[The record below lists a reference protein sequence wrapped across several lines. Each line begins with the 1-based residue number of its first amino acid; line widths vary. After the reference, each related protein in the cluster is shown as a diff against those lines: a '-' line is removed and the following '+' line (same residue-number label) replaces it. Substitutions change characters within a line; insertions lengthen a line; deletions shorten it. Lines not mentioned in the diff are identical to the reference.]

1 MKAVTKQEALRELR
15 RATTRS
21 SKYGPVLDAA
31 EEQIESGED
40 AVVFEELNGSPLTN
54 TNVQGIRSY
63 LKRHAG
69 EQYVLRSRSYDT
81 NEDGEKIYKI
91 AVFLNEEND

>member
-1 MKAVTKQEALRELR
+1 MKAVSKQQALRELR

-31 EEQIESGED
+31 EEEIDTVDD
-40 AVVFEELNGSPLTN
+40 AVVFEELNGMPLTN

-63 LKRHAG
+63 LNRHSG
-69 EQYVLRSRSYDT
+69 DRYVLRSRSYDT
-81 NEDGEKIYKI
+81 NDEGEKLYKI
-91 AVFLNEEND
+91 AVFLNEEDE

>member
-1 MKAVTKQEALRELR
+1 MKAVSKQEALRELR

-31 EEQIESGED
+31 EEEIESADD
-40 AVVFEELNGSPLTN
+40 AVVFEELNGKALTN

-63 LKRHAG
+63 LNRHAG
-69 EQYVLRSRSYDT
+69 DRYVLRSRSYGEE
-81 NEDGEKIYKI
+81 NGEKLYKV
-91 AVFLNEEND
+91 AVFLNEEDEA